1 MDTLPSIFEGTNTRT
16 KQEDSEATYGF
27 NISRE
32 DEKISFDRTTRQI
45 FNQIRGLNSWPGAYT
60 TYDGK
65 ILKVW
70 ESRMGTNFD
79 NTKTNGEIINI
90 YNDGFGVKALD
101 GEIIFTVVQPEG
113 KKKMDASSFINGE
126 QNKGSMI
133 GKVLK

>member
-1 MDTLPSIFEGTNTRT
+1 
-16 KQEDSEATYGF
+16 
-27 NISRE
+27 
-32 DEKISFDRTTRQI
+32 
-45 FNQIRGLNSWPGAYT
+45 
-60 TYDGK
+60 
-65 ILKVW
+65 
-70 ESRMGTNFD
+70 MGTNFD

-113 KKKMDASSFINGE
+113 QKKMDASSFINGE